1 MKTKL
6 LLTTC
11 ACIPLFWASY
21 AQAAPSYCTG
31 TTMTVAD
38 GASVPGSFLLT
49 GTGSS
54 GNCVE
59 AADKIF
65 GAFSVH
71 GAITGAGSS
80 VFTFAMPFA
89 GAVTIG
95 FQGSVAQSSTGGV
108 DYNVAIDPALAGGF
122 LIHDLEKDLTFNSV
136 GTPGLVTLTGTGTP
150 LNVSASNPALN
161 FSCTRHSPA
170 VGDTCPETM
179 NLAQLTTQLGVVET
193 VTTNANSIVT
203 GLTDTISQ
211 QIPSVPEP
219 ASLAMLGSALLLF
232 GWAYRRA
239 NHRA

>member
-1 MKTKL
+1 MKKL
-6 LLTTC
+6 LLAIG
-11 ACIPLFWASY
+11 ACFPLLWA
-21 AQAAPSYCTG
+21 AHAWAAPSYCTG
-31 TTMTVAD
+31 ITQTVLD

-65 GAFSVH
+65 GGFSIN

-108 DYNVAIDPALAGGF
+108 DYTVAIDPALAGGF
-122 LIHDLEKDLTFNSV
+122 MIHDLEKDLTFNSV
-136 GTPGLVTLTGTGTP
+136 GSPGLVTLTGTGTP
-150 LNVSASNPALN
+150 LNVGPSNPALN
-161 FSCTRHSPA
+161 FSCTRNSPA
-170 VGDTCPETM
+170 VGDTCPETL
-179 NLAQLTTQLGVVET
+179 NLAQLTSQLAVTQS

-211 QIPSVPEP
+211 AIPGVPEP
-219 ASLAMLGSALLLF
+219 GSLAMLGSALFML
-232 GWAYRRA
+232 GWIYRRK
-239 NHRA
+239 HQ

>member
-1 MKTKL
+1 MKKL

-11 ACIPLFWASY
+11 ACIPLMWVGH

-38 GASVPGSFLLT
+38 GSSVAGSFLLS

-65 GAFSVH
+65 GAFSVN

-108 DYNVAIDPALAGGF
+108 DYTVAIDPALSGGF
-122 LIHDLEKDLTFNSV
+122 LIHDLEKDVTFNSV

-150 LNVSASNPALN
+150 LNVSATNPALN
-161 FSCTRHSPA
+161 FNCTRHFPA
-170 VGDTCPETM
+170 TGDTCPETLD
-179 NLAQLTTQLGVVET
+179 LAELTTQLAVTQT
-193 VTTNANSIVT
+193 VTTNTNTIAT

-211 QIPSVPEP
+211 QIPGVPEP
-219 ASLAMLGSALLLF
+219 TSLAILGSALLLF
-232 GWAYRRA
+232 GWVYRRA
-239 NHRA
+239 DQNQ